1 MASVKNPVLPG
12 FHPDPSIL
20 RVGEWYFIANS
31 TFEWFPGVELHRS
44 RDLANWE
51 TLPSPLQRISQLDME
66 GNPPSG
72 GIWAPCLSYADGLFW
87 LIYTDVKH
95 WAPKPFKDANNYL
108 VTAPTSEGPWSE
120 PVFLNATGFDPSLFH
135 DSDGRKWLVNMEWD
149 YRREDTKNFSGIL
162 LQEYDPQQ
170 KKLVGPIHKIF
181 IGSSIGKTEGP
192 HLYKRNGWYYLVTAE
207 GGTEYEHAV
216 TVARS
221 RSILGPYE
229 IHPSNP
235 LVTSSGRKNLYL
247 QKAGHGSW
255 CDTPDGRTYLAFL
268 VGRPLPGTN
277 RCILGRETA
286 LAEVVW
292 KDNWPW
298 LKEGGNSAPDS
309 FDALENKKPI
319 PQTVTYAF
327 SDNHFLLDFKTLR
340 VPFAEPMFSISER
353 AGFLRIRGEE
363 SLQSRHRQAVIVRR
377 QEDFSFQAETAV
389 EFEPKSFHQMAG
401 LLYRYDELSQ
411 FYLRISHD
419 KELGKCLG
427 LLVFEQGKFR
437 MPLGEQEIPLPP
449 GRVYL
454 RVETHFK
461 ECQFSYSLEGSTWHT
476 IGPVLDASV
485 LSDDAATPLG
495 FTGAM
500 VGMACQDAIQRSAYA
515 DFAYFTYTRLDKK

>member
-1 MASVKNPVLPG
+1 
-12 FHPDPSIL
+12 
-20 RVGEWYFIANS
+20 
-31 TFEWFPGVELHRS
+31 
-44 RDLANWE
+44 
-51 TLPSPLQRISQLDME
+51 
-66 GNPPSG
+66 
-72 GIWAPCLSYADGLFW
+72 
-87 LIYTDVKH
+87 
-95 WAPKPFKDANNYL
+95 
-108 VTAPTSEGPWSE
+108 
-120 PVFLNATGFDPSLFH
+120 
-135 DSDGRKWLVNMEWD
+135 
-149 YRREDTKNFSGIL
+149 
-162 LQEYDPQQ
+162 
-170 KKLVGPIHKIF
+170 
-181 IGSSIGKTEGP
+181 
-192 HLYKRNGWYYLVTAE
+192 
-207 GGTEYEHAV
+207 
-216 TVARS
+216 
-221 RSILGPYE
+221 
-229 IHPSNP
+229 
-235 LVTSSGRKNLYL
+235 
-247 QKAGHGSW
+247 
-255 CDTPDGRTYLAFL
+255 
-268 VGRPLPGTN
+268 LPGTN